1 MSARPETIADQ
12 LAYLTKG
19 CVDVVRESELR
30 AKLERAAETRKSL
43 VVKVGFDPTAPD
55 LHLGH
60 TVLIRKMKH
69 FQDLGH
75 TVIFLIGDFT
85 GLIGDPTGRS
95 KTRPSLTL
103 EEIDENAET
112 YKAQIFKLL
121 DPARTVIE
129 FNSRWMGALTGEG
142 WVRLAARYNVAQML
156 ERRHFRERYDKG
168 QSIAIHEFL
177 YPLVQAYD
185 SVQLEVDVELGGT
198 DQLFNL
204 NVGRDIM
211 PAFGL
216 PAQTVMTVPLLVGL
230 EGRLDPESGELV
242 GEKMSKSAENYVGLT
257 EPPNEMFG
265 KVMSISDALMWRY
278 YELLTDL
285 SLAEIDELK
294 GKVERDELHP
304 KKAKMGLGRRIV
316 TDFHSTKAADEAE
329 QEFERRFSGGALPS
343 DLEDRPVAVS
353 DDGMRLSVVMV
364 EVGFAD
370 SNSAATRL
378 IQAGSVRLDGER
390 VTDRAHRVA
399 AGASAF
405 VLQVGKRR
413 VARIV
418 LRPPERDF
426 SA

>member
-1 MSARPETIADQ
+1 MSAPPESSADQ

-30 AKLERAAETRKSL
+30 TKLERASETRKPL

-95 KTRPSLTL
+95 KTRPPLTR

-112 YKAQIFKLL
+112 YKAQVFKLL

-156 ERRHFRERYDKG
+156 ERRHFRERYDNG
-168 QSIAIHEFL
+168 QPIAIHEFL

-185 SVQLEVDVELGGT
+185 SVRLKVDVELGGT

-216 PAQTVMTVPLLVGL
+216 AAQIVMTTPLLVGL
-230 EGRLDPESGELV
+230 DGRLDPETGELV
-242 GEKMSKSAENYVGLT
+242 GEKMSKSAGNYVGIT

-265 KVMSISDALMWRY
+265 KVMSVSDALMWQY

-285 SLAEIDELK
+285 SLAEIDQLK
-294 GKVERDELHP
+294 GRVERDELHP
-304 KKAKMGLGRRIV
+304 KRAKMDLGRRIV
-316 TDFHSTKAADEAE
+316 TDFHSSDAAAEAE
-329 QEFERRFSGGALPS
+329 QEFERRFAGGALPS
-343 DLEDRPVAVS
+343 DLEDRAVVVPG
-353 DDGMRLSVVMV
+353 DGLRLSAVMV

-378 IQAGSVRLDGER
+378 IQAGSVRIDGER
-390 VTDRAHRVA
+390 VTDRAHRVD
-399 AGASAF
+399 AGSPSF

-413 VARIV
+413 VARV
-418 LRPPERDF
+418 VTG
-426 SA
+426 A

>member
-1 MSARPETIADQ
+1 MSSRKATVNDQ

-19 CVDVVRESELR
+19 CVDVVREVELR
-30 AKLERAAETRKSL
+30 ARLERSSQTGKPL

-75 TVIFLIGDFT
+75 KVIFLIGDFT

-95 KTRPSLTL
+95 KIRPALTR

-112 YKAQIFKLL
+112 YKTQVFKLL
-121 DPARTVIE
+121 DPDRTVIE
-129 FNSRWMGALTGEG
+129 FNSRWMGGLTGEG

-168 QSIAIHEFL
+168 QPIALHEFL

-211 PAFGL
+211 PAFDL
-216 PAQTVMTVPLLVGL
+216 SPQIVMTTPLLVGL
-230 EGRLDPESGELV
+230 DG
-242 GEKMSKSAENYVGLT
+242 GEKMSKSAGNYIGIT
-257 EPPNEMFG
+257 EPPDEMFG
-265 KVMSISDALMWRY
+265 KVMSISDALMWQY

-285 SLAEIDELK
+285 SLAEIDRLK
-294 GKVERDELHP
+294 MRVDSGDLHP
-304 KKAKMGLGRRIV
+304 KRAKMDLGGRLV
-316 TDFHSTKAADEAE
+316 TDFHSTEAAQAAE
-329 QEFERRFSGGALPS
+329 REFERRFAAGALPS
-343 DLEDRPVAVS
+343 ELDERVVEVPS
-353 DDGMRLSVVMV
+353 DGTRLSAVIV
-364 EVGFAD
+364 EVGFAA

-378 IQAGSVRLDGER
+378 IDQGSVRIDGTR
-390 VTDRAHRVA
+390 VTDRGHRVEA
-399 AGASAF
+399 ETGAF

-413 VARIV
+413 VARV
-418 LRPPERDF
+418 CPSPGN
-426 SA
+426 